1 MMTRI
6 GDLFRWF
13 HSKISNKPTNFSW
26 IIDNKLAASGTP
38 MSSQQSTWLIKHN
51 IQSIVTLREFPIPND
66 WIINN
71 GKFSIK
77 KDDYKFVYVKDYGVP
92 TLEVMNNIVDY
103 IYTKITKENKSLVVH
118 CAAGK
123 GRTGT
128 ILAAYLM
135 KKDKITANNA
145 IKKIRT
151 LRPGSIQSNVQE
163 EILYEYEKFLNFKA
177 GRSYNNN

>member
-1 MMTRI
+1 MMTSI

-26 IIDNKLAASGTP
+26 IIDNKLAGSGTP
-38 MSSQQSTWLIKHN
+38 MTSQQITWLIKNN
-51 IQSIVTLREFPIPND
+51 IRSIITLREFPIPNE
-66 WIINN
+66 WISNN

-77 KDDYKFVYVKDYGVP
+77 KDDYKYVYVKDYGVP
-92 TLEVMNNIVDY
+92 TLAIMNDIVDY
-103 IYTKITKENKSLVVH
+103 MNSKITKENKPLVVH

-135 KKDKITANNA
+135 KKDKISANDA

-151 LRPGSIQSNVQE
+151 MRPGSIQSKVQE
-163 EILYEYEKFLNFKA
+163 EILRNYEKFLNFKA
-177 GRSYNNN
+177 